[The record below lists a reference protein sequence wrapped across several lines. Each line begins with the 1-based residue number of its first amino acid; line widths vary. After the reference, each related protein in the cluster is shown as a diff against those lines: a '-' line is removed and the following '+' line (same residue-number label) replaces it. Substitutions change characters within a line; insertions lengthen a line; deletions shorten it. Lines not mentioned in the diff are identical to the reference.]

1 MSKINYNALA
11 IDGLQEVFIQISE
24 TCKELK
30 IDFFIIGA
38 IARNIWYVSNNENSK
53 GTKDID
59 FGVYISDV
67 KKYNELRAELKRKY
81 DYKESAV
88 NTFCL
93 LTKDGKQIDLL
104 PFGEIEQE
112 GQVIIEGKGLTTV
125 KLDGFKEVFE
135 FGANEV
141 KIGDEKYKS
150 CSIPGIMILKLIA
163 YDDRP
168 HMRTKDIDDI
178 NSICLYYPSIESDY
192 IWGNH
197 FDLYEGDLEHEEVGV
212 IVLGREMKKLVS
224 TNKNLV
230 ERITKIID
238 QAIEQESTV
247 LSLMIQD
254 SENETIADKKNIME
268 KLKLG
273 FTQNASS

>member
-1 MSKINYNALA
+1 MSKIDYNALE
-11 IDGLQEVFIQISE
+11 IEGLKEVFIQISE

-81 DYKESAV
+81 DYEESTENA
-88 NTFCL
+88 FCL
-93 LTKDGKQIDLL
+93 KTQDGKQIDLL
-104 PFGEIEQE
+104 PFGEIENK

-125 KLDGFKEVFE
+125 NLDGFKEAFQ
-135 FGANEV
+135 FGAKELE
-141 KIGDEKYKS
+141 IGQEKYRV

-168 HMRTKDIDDI
+168 HMRTKDVDDI
-178 NSICLYYPSIESDY
+178 NSICL
-192 IWGNH
+192 N
-197 FDLYEGDLEHEEVGV
+197 
-212 IVLGREMKKLVS
+212 
-224 TNKNLV
+224 
-230 ERITKIID
+230 
-238 QAIEQESTV
+238 
-247 LSLMIQD
+247 
-254 SENETIADKKNIME
+254 
-268 KLKLG
+268 
-273 FTQNASS
+273 